1 MDGSGDLL
9 FKTPDLP
16 PFASSLGGG
25 EMGQTVNY
33 YSTCPTYISLPGGI
47 ILSIEIH

>member
-16 PFASSLGGG
+16 PFASSPGGG
-25 EMGQTVNY
+25 KMGQTVNK
-33 YSTCPTYISLPGGI
+33 YSNCPSYISLSGEI
-47 ILSIEIH
+47 ILTVDIH